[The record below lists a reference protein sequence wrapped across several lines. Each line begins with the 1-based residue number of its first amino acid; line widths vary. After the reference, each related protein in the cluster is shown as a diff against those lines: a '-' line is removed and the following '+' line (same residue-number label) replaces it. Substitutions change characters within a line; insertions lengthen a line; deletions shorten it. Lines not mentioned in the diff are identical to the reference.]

1 MMASFSKMVALLSLV
16 LLAGNA
22 QCVTACA
29 LEHYRPAKAQPTHCH
44 HKKLPDKEHPTS
56 APCSHD
62 ITIVESS
69 AKAITADSDQA
80 FPATYCVS
88 LVAEADVHC
97 LGTRV
102 EADISPST
110 PPLSLISVLRI

>member
-1 MMASFSKMVALLSLV
+1 MMALLSKMVALLALA

-44 HKKLPDKEHPTS
+44 HKKLPDKAPSTS

-69 AKAITADSDQA
+69 AKAITAAPEQA
-80 FPATYCVS
+80 FTATFCTPP
-88 LVAEADVHC
+88 VAEADLQC
-97 LGTRV
+97 FGTRV
-102 EADISPST
+102 EADLSPPT
-110 PPLSLISVLRI
+110 PNVSSISVLRI